1 MQLNFKD
8 TPNAA
13 TLLGNAGLAT
23 IDVNSWVSAIST
35 LRGDF
40 AHDSAVCSTF
50 WDLGKR
56 LRGQLSKKTTRNPNE
71 AAANELIHQK
81 EREVREHFLDAHIEK
96 LYDELTNRGSEFLRV
111 EQLVTKAAQIV
122 PGLVPSAEAL
132 AAERGRLLK
141 DKEGLEIDH
150 GILLSHVLAHPGSGR
165 HLCHAMLL
173 PRAETLDLLERFAKD
188 GSIDLGTVS
197 VSKAG
202 KASIVEL
209 CNEKTLN
216 ALDETTLAP
225 LETAIDLAILDKSTE
240 IAILRGGTVEHPK
253 YAGRRIFSAGINLT
267 HLYQGKIAFLFYF
280 QHAMGYENKMF
291 RGIARNDASPDD
303 LVGSTT
309 EKPWIAA
316 VETFAIG
323 GGCQHLLVMDYV
335 LAADDAYLTLPARKE
350 GIIPAMAN
358 LRLPRFVGDRL
369 ARQAIMYGRRINCDS
384 PEGRLICDEVV
395 PAVQMDSALTQIVE
409 NLTNSGIVSAVGN
422 RRQFRIG
429 QEPLDLFR
437 QYLALFAKEQALCHF
452 SSGLISNLERFWN
465 AQSRV
470 TQREQ

>member
-1 MQLNFKD
+1 MQSNFKD

-56 LRGQLSKKTTRNPNE
+56 LRGQLSKKATRNPNE

-81 EREVREHFLDAHIEK
+81 EREVREHFLDAHVEK
-96 LYDELTNRGSEFLRV
+96 LYDKLTNRCSKFLRV
-111 EQLVTKAAQIV
+111 EQLVTEAAQIV

-150 GILLSHVLAHPGSGR
+150 GILLSHVLAHPGAGR

-225 LETAIDLAILDKSTE
+225 LETAIDLAILDK
-240 IAILRGGTVEHPK
+240 
-253 YAGRRIFSAGINLT
+253 
-267 HLYQGKIAFLFYF
+267 
-280 QHAMGYENKMF
+280 
-291 RGIARNDASPDD
+291 
-303 LVGSTT
+303 
-309 EKPWIAA
+309 
-316 VETFAIG
+316 
-323 GGCQHLLVMDYV
+323 
-335 LAADDAYLTLPARKE
+335 ARK
-350 GIIPAMAN
+350 
-358 LRLPRFVGDRL
+358 
-369 ARQAIMYGRRINCDS
+369 
-384 PEGRLICDEVV
+384 
-395 PAVQMDSALTQIVE
+395 
-409 NLTNSGIVSAVGN
+409 
-422 RRQFRIG
+422 
-429 QEPLDLFR
+429 
-437 QYLALFAKEQALCHF
+437 
-452 SSGLISNLERFWN
+452 
-465 AQSRV
+465 
-470 TQREQ
+470 